1 MQPKK
6 ERGLIFGNNFPNFE
20 QGSTFDRIL
29 PPLNGEF
36 ELLGELRGSFVAGAS
51 GQRDISSRGFG
62 SSGGFDSSNGFGSSG
77 GFSSNRGFSSND
89 KYSLLT
95 NFGSSI

>member
-6 ERGLIFGNNFPNFE
+6 ERGPGLRE
-20 QGSTFDRIL
+20 QL
-29 PPLNGEF
+29 PELRAREHVGQDPSPLNGEF
-36 ELLGELRGSFVAGAS
+36 KLLGELRRSFVAGAS
-51 GQRDISSRGFG
+51 GQRDISSRGFS
-62 SSGGFDSSNGFGSSG
+62 SSGDFNSSKGFGSSG
-77 GFSSNRGFSSND
+77 GFSSID